1 MNNALRHAA
10 ILGVI
15 VCSACGAPEQRP
27 AAPAPASSGSAA
39 PGLGSANA
47 SAQPPAARPAPEK
60 LAANSPRSTAGG
72 TTFTAPGGWTIES
85 DGNRTILTGPEPDF
99 KVGIVD
105 APIKSADAAIAAAW
119 PSLRADFKRPVKL
132 ATPLPGRKGWDE
144 RRNVEYETSPNEKL
158 VVFALGMR
166 HGDSWLALVVESG
179 QASFEKR
186 VSSLR
191 LVLDSLRPKGYVKET
206 FAGKTSHPIDPTR
219 LKQLT
224 DFVEQG
230 RAALSLPGVAV
241 GLVQDG
247 KVVFEGGFGDR
258 ELGKQAKVDADTL
271 FMIASNTKALATLLL
286 AKEVD
291 EGKFTWETPVTQVY
305 PQFKLG
311 SAETTSKVLM
321 KHLVCAC
328 TGLPRQDMEWLF
340 EYDKASP
347 KSALELLGTMEPTTK
362 FGEAFQYSNLM
373 ASAAGFIGGH
383 VLYPKMEIGDAFDE
397 AMKTR
402 IFEPLK
408 MKATTFDFTRAMAGN
423 HASPHGEGPDGKMA
437 VARMDI
443 NRSIIPARP
452 AGGAWSSARDLDRY
466 VQMELDQGKLPSGKA
481 LLSTPCLMARREPQ
495 VSLGENKSYG
505 MGLMVDAEYGVTV
518 VHHGGDLIG
527 YHSDMFW
534 LPDHGVGG
542 VILTN
547 GDGGWLLRR
556 PFIRRVLEVLFDG
569 NPEATEDV
577 LSSAKTRAA
586 EIAKARERL
595 VVPPAAE
602 AIARLA
608 SHYKSKALGEIKVRA
623 NGAAREFDFGE
634 WRSAVA
640 SRKNDDGTTS
650 MITVDPG
657 VGGDGGFEFVVAE
670 RDGKRALI
678 LRDMQHEYEFT
689 EVP

>member
-1 MNNALRHAA
+1 MKDALRYASV
-10 ILGVI
+10 LVL
-15 VCSACGAPEQRP
+15 VVLSACGAPEQRP
-27 AAPAPASSGSAA
+27 LTPPPPPPVPAPSALPPASASAA
-39 PGLGSANA
+39 PTKT
-47 SAQPPAARPAPEK
+47 APEK
-60 LAANSPRSTAGG
+60 LADNSPRTTAAG

-85 DGNRTILTGPEPDF
+85 DGNRTILTGPEPDLRIA
-99 KVGIVD
+99 IVES
-105 APIKSADAAIAAAW
+105 AIKSADEAVAAAW
-119 PSLRADFKRPVKL
+119 PALRPDFKRPLKL
-132 ATPLPGRKGWDE
+132 MTPLPGRRGWDL
-144 RRNVEYETSPNEKL
+144 RRDYDYETSPNEKL
-158 VVFALGMR
+158 VVFAVALR
-166 HGDSWLALVVESG
+166 HDDKWLTLVVESG

-186 VSSLR
+186 VASLR
-191 LVLDSLRPKGYVKET
+191 LVRDSLRPKGYTKET
-206 FAGKTSHPIDPTR
+206 FAGKKAQELDAAKI
-219 LKQLT
+219 KQLT
-224 DFVEQG
+224 DFVDQG
-230 RAALSLPGVAV
+230 RKALSLPGVAISV
-241 GLVQDG
+241 LQGG
-247 KVVFEGGFGDR
+247 KVAFEGGFGER
-258 ELGKQAKVDADTL
+258 ELGKPAKVDADTL

-291 EGKFTWETPVTQVY
+291 EGKFTWETPVTSVY
-305 PQFKLG
+305 PSFKLG

-347 KSALELLGTMEPTTK
+347 KSAMELLGTMEPTTK
-362 FGEAFQYSNLM
+362 FGESFQYSNLM

-383 VLYPKMEIGDAFDE
+383 VAYPKMELGDAFDE
-397 AMKTR
+397 AMKKK

-408 MKATTFDFTRAMAGN
+408 MKSTTFDFARALAGN
-423 HASPHGEGPDGKMA
+423 HASPHGEGADGKMA

-452 AGGAWSSARDLDRY
+452 AGGAWSSARELARY
-466 VQMELDQGKLPSGKA
+466 VQMEIDKGKLADGKS
-481 LLSTPCLMARREPQ
+481 LLSAPCLLARRDPQ

-518 VHHGGDLIG
+518 VHHGGDMIG

-534 LPDHGVGG
+534 LPEHGVGG

-547 GDGGWLLRR
+547 GDGGWLLRK
-556 PFIRRVLEVLFDG
+556 PFVRRVLELLFDG
-569 NPEATEDV
+569 KPEAMEDT
-577 LSSAKTRAA
+577 LAAAMTRSA
-586 EIAKARERL
+586 EIAKVRERL

-602 AIARLA
+602 ASARLA
-608 SHYKSKALGEIKVRA
+608 GHYKSKALGEIVVRGT
-623 NGAAREFDFGE
+623 GAERVFDLGE
-634 WRSAVA
+634 WKSAVG

-657 VGGDGGFEFVVAE
+657 VGAEGGFEFVLAE
-670 RDGKRALI
+670 KNGKRALI